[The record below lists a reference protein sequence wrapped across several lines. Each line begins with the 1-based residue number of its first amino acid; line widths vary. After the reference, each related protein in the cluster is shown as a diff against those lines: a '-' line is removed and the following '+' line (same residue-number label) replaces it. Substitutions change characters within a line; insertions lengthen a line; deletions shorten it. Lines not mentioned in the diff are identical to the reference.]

1 MTSRVE
7 LDINEPQTQLA
18 RLFADP
24 RNNPAWM
31 DNVERI
37 EPISGAAGQFGS
49 VYRMVPKGRGWM
61 FVATVVERALPEEV
75 RLLLRG
81 PRVTVEIKDN
91 FVRLSD
97 DRTRLISEE
106 TFTFEGFFRK
116 AIGMLARGSIKRAH
130 RRHMEAFKR
139 FAERRAAHAL

>member
-7 LDINEPQTQLA
+7 LDINEPRTELA
-18 RLFADP
+18 HLFADP
-24 RNNPAWM
+24 TNNPAWM
-31 DNVERI
+31 DDVERI

-49 VYRMVPKGRGWM
+49 VYRMVPKGGGWV
-61 FVATVVERALPEEV
+61 FIATVIERALPQEV

-91 FVRLSD
+91 FVKLSD
-97 DRTRLISEE
+97 HRTRLISEE

-139 FAERRAAHAL
+139 FAERRVAPAL